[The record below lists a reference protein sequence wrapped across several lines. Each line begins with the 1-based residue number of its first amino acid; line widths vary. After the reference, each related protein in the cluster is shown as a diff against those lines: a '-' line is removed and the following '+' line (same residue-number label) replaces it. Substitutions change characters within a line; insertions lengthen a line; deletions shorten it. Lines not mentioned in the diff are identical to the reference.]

1 MIKISQVFA
10 CIDAGFLESSQF
22 DISHPTL
29 ILEYKRPLQAFFRG
43 NLSNPLL

>member
-10 CIDAGFLESSQF
+10 CIDAGFLESSQL

-29 ILEYKRPLQAFFRG
+29 ILEYKRPLHAFLRG
-43 NLSNPLL
+43 NLSNLLL

>member
-1 MIKISQVFA
+1 MFA

-22 DISHPTL
+22 DISRPTL
-29 ILEYKRPLQAFFRG
+29 ILEYKRPLQALFRG